1 MGSDGR
7 YHTCEDG
14 FLDSF
19 SAPERDIVGRLTVL
33 A

>member
-1 MGSDGR
+1 MMGVIILVKM
-7 YHTCEDG
+7 G
-14 FLDSF
+14 FWMGDFF